1 MRPDMRPRALMTP
14 RNLGEHH
21 SPTPISHAIPPP
33 LFQILNP
40 HRWNYALFSPLSICL
55 TTELHAKLV
64 GSFRGPQS
72 FARQRARE
80 AFYSP
85 SSTTVASTPRTH
97 TSSSPQRFTGSHE
110 LLSTFL
116 KSHGPHMSESDRC
129 TNCDGLRTHAMAV
142 CGRPLCFA
150 IAWFLLR
157 SKLLAE
163 RLIERFGRDKL

>member
-1 MRPDMRPRALMTP
+1 MRPRALMTP

-21 SPTPISHAIPPP
+21 SPTSMSHAIPPP

-40 HRWNYALFSPLSICL
+40 HRWNSALISTSPICL

-72 FARQRARE
+72 FARQRPRE

-85 SSTTVASTPRTH
+85 SSTTVASTPRTR
-97 TSSSPQRFTGSHE
+97 TASSRQRFTVSHG
-110 LLSTFL
+110 LLSPFL

-129 TNCDGLRTHAMAV
+129 TNCDGLRTHATTV
-142 CGRPLCFA
+142 CRRPLCFA
-150 IAWFLLR
+150 IAWFLVR
-157 SKLLAE
+157 SKLLAD
-163 RLIERFGRDKL
+163 RLIVRFGRDKL